1 MEITQRYCVLGFV
14 TEGFIYEKLQLSS
27 DYCNFTF
34 SFSMKVYSIMLL
46 QIRHVGWYKTYNIF
60 NKEKFLYH
68 FLLKVLALRALK
80 LIIEA

>member
-1 MEITQRYCVLGFV
+1 
-14 TEGFIYEKLQLSS
+14 
-27 DYCNFTF
+27 
-34 SFSMKVYSIMLL
+34 MKVYSIMLL